1 VGYRVRVLH
10 LSSEE
15 FSVDVRYVRLRG
27 RWLASADTP
36 AGPSVGCGDTA
47 FAAQWMALAPYQDVV
62 DSLLASLPDWELT
75 R

>member
-1 VGYRVRVLH
+1 MAYRVRQLH
-10 LSSEE
+10 LSSDA

-27 RWLASADTP
+27 RWIASADTP
-36 AGPSVGCGDTA
+36 AGPSVGCGETA
-47 FAAQWMALAPYQDVV
+47 FAALWMALVPYQDIV